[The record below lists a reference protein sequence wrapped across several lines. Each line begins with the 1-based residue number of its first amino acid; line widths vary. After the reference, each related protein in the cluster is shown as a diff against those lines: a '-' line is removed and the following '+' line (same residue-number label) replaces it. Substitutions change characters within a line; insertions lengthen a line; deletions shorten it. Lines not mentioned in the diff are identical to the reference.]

1 MRCACGV
8 LACERRSCSAVVLGA
23 RKRARH
29 VINGMADSQIEMRR
43 WHDWTD
49 PDFFMEGRQRERR
62 LVPLFLRQIL
72 PKQLQKTKLTLTG
85 WMLII
90 VALGIGSAAYN
101 TSSNILFMTLS
112 LLLSSLVLSGIL
124 SLINFQKLNWTLQ
137 TPEHLQV
144 GEVGMAEVA
153 LQNSKRIF
161 PSMSIVFQV
170 GSSAEM
176 AGRRLYLKHAVS
188 AGESASLEWTF
199 VPERRG
205 RFDVYLHG
213 VESKFPFGF
222 LLKGMGD
229 TVEESV
235 LVWPARVDFIFNPF
249 ADGRRFQTGV
259 SKRKAGAGS
268 DLLNLRNYERGDPPR
283 LIHWKATARLNKLMI
298 RQLAQEGESGFHLW
312 LDIYGLE
319 WNATQFETLCSAA
332 CALAEDLF
340 HAGRLE
346 TVRVGQENPIAVRG
360 LRELHEFFDQLAG
373 LEYPLR
379 RTEVTD
385 VQEIERRNLITF
397 KPRGESG
404 VSIYV
409 KGTQAGQA

>member
-1 MRCACGV
+1 
-8 LACERRSCSAVVLGA
+8 
-23 RKRARH
+23 
-29 VINGMADSQIEMRR
+29 MADSQIEMRR
-43 WHDWTD
+43 WHDWAD

-72 PKQLQKTKLTLTG
+72 PKKLQKTKLTITG

-124 SLINFQKLNWTLQ
+124 SLINFQKLSWTLKA
-137 TPEHLQV
+137 PEHLQV

-153 LQNSKRIF
+153 LRNGKRIF
-161 PSMSIVFQV
+161 PSMSIAFQV
-170 GSSAEM
+170 GSSAEP
-176 AGRRLYLKHAVS
+176 AGRRLDLRHAVS

-205 RFDVYLHG
+205 RFAVSLYG

-222 LLKGMGD
+222 LLKGIGD
-229 TVEESV
+229 VVEESV
-235 LVWPARVDFIFNPF
+235 FVWPARVDYDFTFYT
-249 ADGRRFQTGV
+249 DGRRFQAGV
-259 SKRKAGAGS
+259 SRRRAGAGS
-268 DLLNLRNYERGDPPR
+268 DLLNLRAYERGDPPR
-283 LIHWKATARLNKLMI
+283 LIHWKATARMNKLMI

-312 LDIYGLE
+312 LDTHGSE
-319 WNATQFETLCSAA
+319 WTESQFETLCSTA

-340 HAGRLE
+340 HVGRLE
-346 TVRVGQENPIAVRG
+346 TVRACHEDVIAVRG
-360 LRELHEFFDQLAG
+360 LREVHDFFDQLAR

-379 RTEVTD
+379 QSEATNHQR
-385 VQEIERRNLITF
+385 IERRNSITF
-397 KPRGESG
+397 KPCGESG
-404 VSIYV
+404 VFIYV
-409 KGTQAGQA
+409 NGTQTGQA